1 MLKFSSA
8 TVNASLLLSIALA
21 GERLWNVGLGGGG
34 RGERGER
41 GGRDGMKGGEREVGR
56 GEEGKEGRMDNL
68 HTCTDQQL

>member
-21 GERLWNVGLGGGG
+21 GERLWNVGLGGGARGEGGREG
-34 RGERGER
+34 RGE
-41 GGRDGMKGGEREVGR
+41 GGEREEGR

-68 HTCTDQQL
+68 HTHVQINNCSE